1 MKTRNTHYFTGLH
14 KGDIISE
21 LHQRSVKFSVNQD
34 LPVLKELLAYEV
46 DGIQSVPALM
56 FSCPKSTLEELNLQI
71 YEMLGTELPHDISN
85 HVKNLYEEIPFKFEK
100 ETKKS
105 IVNII
110 NVSFKNKQVR
120 NSADHEESLLTV
132 CKYVP
137 ENHPNHFVNVVIE
150 TLAEMQEIFV
160 LTRFSKVS
168 TKNPSIHQYIIS
180 ACNASNTTLCG

>member
-14 KGDIISE
+14 KADIISE

-34 LPVLKELLAYEV
+34 LPVLKELLACEV
-46 DGIQSVPALM
+46 HGIQSVPALM
-56 FSCPKSTLEELNLQI
+56 FSCPNSTLEELNLQM
-71 YEMLGTELPHDISN
+71 YEVLGTEPLHDISN

-120 NSADHEESLLTV
+120 NSADHRESLLTV
-132 CKYVP
+132 CKYLQ
-137 ENHPNHFVNVVIE
+137 ENHPNHFVTVVIE
-150 TLAEMQEIFV
+150 TLAEMQEI
-160 LTRFSKVS
+160 LYL
-168 TKNPSIHQYIIS
+168 QDS
-180 ACNASNTTLCG
+180 ARSPQNIF